1 MTTRLPRA
9 RLYIKKSVPRRRLYT
24 LRFHHTISDGSTRGS
39 RSFARP
45 SHSSLS
51 AARFAFAASLAAASS
66 SLAFLSSAASGRALY
81 TGSATDSFVFRYT
94 PCTFAHLRGMISTRL
109 VMAAMAFSVISSTDW

>member
-24 LRFHHTISDGSTRGS
+24 LLSITQSPTV
-39 RSFARP
+39 RP
-45 SHSSLS
+45 AAPALLHVRVIHLS

-109 VMAAMAFSVISSTDW
+109 AMAAMAFSVISSTDW